1 MKILRP
7 AMIVAILCCFAAG
20 AAFADDI
27 HVVFDPQTPIPVG
40 NFGVVTDP
48 TAVYSFSFGSC
59 TAVGIPSAFAG
70 DDGCIALVNESGVS
84 LDHLN
89 LSFVVNAALVGQTIG
104 CDSLDENLT
113 SNDCANVPGPFTLGQ
128 FVSVNFFAGDPV
140 PNNSLF
146 VFGETGVAFQDAPV
160 FSVTA
165 PEPTSLTLLAAGMGL
180 VGLCM
185 AFVKR

>member
-7 AMIVAILCCFAAG
+7 ALIAAILCCFAAG

-27 HVVFDPQTPIPVG
+27 HVVFDPETPIPVG

-48 TAVYSFSFGSC
+48 TAIYSFSFGSC
-59 TAVGIPSAFAG
+59 SAVGIPSAFAN
-70 DDGCIALVNESGVS
+70 DQGCIALVNESGVALQS
-84 LDHLN
+84 LN

-104 CDSLDENLT
+104 CDSLDDNLT

-128 FVSVNFFAGDPV
+128 IVSVNFFSGDPV

-146 VFGETGVAFQDAPV
+146 VFGETGVAYQDAPT
-160 FSVTA
+160 FNVTA
-165 PEPTSLTLLAAGMGL
+165 PEPASLTLLAAGMGL
-180 VGLCM
+180 LGLCM